1 MIFVKNSPRFISYK
15 KAEVLIK
22 NTPKSI
28 RPVAVIAN
36 PTDYE
41 INNIIN
47 LGIKNIQLHGNE
59 SPKLCLKLK
68 EVHKFN
74 IIKAISIKS
83 LNDLKLTDIYKEFS
97 DWILFDYK
105 DEKILGGTGKK
116 FDWNLLVNKNLN
128 FKWILS
134 GGLDYNNVK
143 EALKKTGAQA
153 IDISSG
159 VENKKGKKSIML
171 IKNFCDVVHNI
182 ENIK

>member
-1 MIFVKNSPRFISYK
+1 MLLFSLTSETYLRV
-15 KAEVLIK
+15 
-22 NTPKSI
+22 
-28 RPVAVIAN
+28 
-36 PTDYE
+36 
-41 INNIIN
+41 

-134 GGLDYNNVK
+134 GGLDYNNVQ
-143 EALKKTGAQA
+143 EAINITGANA
-153 IDISSG
+153 LDISSG
-159 VENKKGKKSIML
+159 VELMKGKKSIEL
-171 IKNFCDVVHNI
+171 IKKFCNTVNKFEV
-182 ENIK
+182 